1 MMRFAVGMA
10 GLLAWSAVAAA
21 EPVSFEGKSINMIVA
36 SSAGGGT
43 DTSGRLIA
51 NFLAGHLNGKPKV
64 VVRNIP
70 GAQGITAMNH
80 FVQQVVPDGLTLTM
94 GSTTQADPLLYRKPQ
109 SVYDPTTFPVI
120 GGAGRG
126 GTVLL
131 IRKDAEA
138 GLHDKNAPPVIMGA
152 LSGVPRSGMQMT
164 AWGIEFLDWNAKW
177 VLGYPGTN
185 ELFVALERGE
195 IDMTSTANLFQI
207 QKLMQTGRFKIVSQT
222 GTVQKGKTLGR
233 PEFGDAPMFAATLQN
248 KMKNP
253 LEQKAFDYWASLT
266 ALDKWVALPPKTPDA
281 YVEAY
286 REAFNHAF
294 EGTEF
299 AEMGKKISEDFEPMA
314 WQDVDFLIDRLG
326 STPPEAVTYINA
338 MLRRQGIGVE

>member
-1 MMRFAVGMA
+1 
-10 GLLAWSAVAAA
+10 L
-21 EPVSFEGKSINMIVA
+21 IVA
-36 SSAGGGT
+36 SGAGGGT

-51 NFLAGHLNGKPKV
+51 TFLAGHLPGKPNV

-80 FVQQVVPDGLTLTM
+80 FVQQIAPDGLTLTM

-109 SVYDPTTFPVI
+109 SQYDPTKFGII

-138 GLHDKNAPPVIMGA
+138 RLYDKKAAPVIMGA

-164 AWGIEFLDWNAKW
+164 AWGIELLGWNAKW

-195 IDMTSTANLFQI
+195 IDMTTTANLFQI
-207 QKLMQTGRFKIVSQT
+207 QKLLQSGNFKLISQT
-222 GTVQKGKTLGR
+222 GTMQKGKTMGR
-233 PEFGDAPMFAATLQN
+233 PEFGDAPMFAATLQS
-248 KMKNP
+248 KLKETI
-253 LEQKAFDYWASLT
+253 EQKAYDYWASLT
-266 ALDKWVALPPKTPDA
+266 ALDKWVALPPNTPDA
-281 YVEAY
+281 YLDAY
-286 REAFNHAF
+286 RDAFNHAF

-299 AEMGKKISEDFEPMA
+299 SDLGKRISEDFEPMSG
-314 WQDVDFLIDRLG
+314 QDVEFLIGRLG
-326 STPPEAVTYINA
+326 ATPPEAVAYINT
-338 MLRRQGIGVE
+338 MLRRQGLGVE